1 MDKDRVNGSGC
12 QDPVAYE
19 AINNVTRVSVSRADR
34 TKRDEA
40 AEDLVKTIKMM
51 VKLAGFELVDRIK
64 FKDQRNGKKYL

>member
-19 AINNVTRVSVSRADR
+19 AIHNVTRASVLRSDR
-34 TKRDEA
+34 TRRDEA

-51 VKLAGFELVDRIK
+51 VRLAGFELVDRIK
-64 FKDQRNGKKYL
+64 FKDSKSGKKYL